1 MWSYFLRIP
10 KSEGSHRSPGPG
22 TAFSS
27 GVLSGCSSYQ
37 NLRLDIA
44 VDDVQRVE
52 MVQSGSDLAECIS
65 SLERERVDDVAELVG
80 TSEDV
85 SQRRRAEVKR
95 DVEEVVVRL
104 VVVVLHDVRVTTCG
118 TEGAHIARDEGN
130 EVEEGAFDG
139 DGTAFERDPEY
150 RGAVRTEPWTM
161 VSAYNE
167 QKNGW
172 THRCRHPGSN
182 LSTWGRAGVCVD
194 NALLITLV
202 QTVAAA
208 YHLRLAAGLAAG

>member
-10 KSEGSHRSPGPG
+10 KSERSHRSPGPG

-85 SQRRRAEVKR
+85 SQRHRAEVKR

-104 VVVVLHDVRVTTCG
+104 VVVVLHDVRVTTG
-118 TEGAHIARDEGN
+118 GPEDAHIARDEGD
-130 EVEEGAFDG
+130 EAEEGAFDG
-139 DGTAFERDPEY
+139 DSTAVE
-150 RGAVRTEPWTM
+150 
-161 VSAYNE
+161 
-167 QKNGW
+167 
-172 THRCRHPGSN
+172 
-182 LSTWGRAGVCVD
+182 
-194 NALLITLV
+194 
-202 QTVAAA
+202 
-208 YHLRLAAGLAAG
+208 